1 MKVRINMIDY
11 QRNIAESGLTI
22 YEIIDPNNETLYIP
36 TEHLQA
42 IIKTAMVG
50 LSLQGLPLRT
60 RSKIVKQKI
69 CECLG
74 YPIPKSF
81 KKTQPR
87 FYGQNF
93 DVYTQKS
100 LNVQIWNEEIT
111 PDRRYVFLEVNE
123 DDIVTNVRVI
133 TGDELAFYD
142 NTGKLTTKYQA
153 TMHHFEQSHL
163 FATADT
169 DNLMD
174 VICKFNPDLRQF
186 NPNDFPNPDS
196 LLPISELFRRL
207 ITLEGREFSY
217 ISATQERNRGAVIHG
232 AVCEA
237 LGYSIYEDDGK
248 YPDLRNQLL
257 EIKLQTSPTI
267 DLGLHSPEDGCCIFS
282 CYGKPF
288 FSEDVRYAIFD
299 GIVDTARGTVII
311 DKVYITN
318 GLHFTKDFPL
328 FQGKK
333 QNAKIQLPLP
343 SDFFKK

>member
-1 MKVRINMIDY
+1 MIDY
-11 QRNIAESGLTI
+11 QRNIAASELTI
-22 YEIIDPNNETLYIP
+22 YEIINPNNETLYIP
-36 TEHLQA
+36 TAHLQE
-42 IIKTAMVG
+42 IIKAGMVG

-111 PDRRYVFLEVNE
+111 PDRRYVFLGVNE

-133 TGDELAFYD
+133 TGDELAYFD

-153 TMHHFEQSHL
+153 TMHHFNQSNL
-163 FATADT
+163 FASEDT
-169 DNLMD
+169 GNIAD
-174 VICKFNPDLRQF
+174 VICKYNPDLRQF

-196 LLPISELFRRL
+196 LLPISVLYDRL
-207 ITLEGREFSY
+207 ITLEGREFNY

-232 AVCEA
+232 AVCSA
-237 LGYSIYEDDGK
+237 LGYSIYEDDGR

-282 CYGKPF
+282 CYGKSY

-299 GIVDTARGTVII
+299 GLVNQDCGTVTI

-318 GLHFTKDFPL
+318 GQHFTNDFPL

>member
-1 MKVRINMIDY
+1 MINY

-22 YEIIDPNNETLYIP
+22 YETIDPNNKNLYIP
-36 TEHLQA
+36 TKHLQA
-42 IIKTAMVG
+42 IIKAAMVR

-93 DVYTQKS
+93 DVYTQKL

-123 DDIVTNVRVI
+123 DDIITNVRVI
-133 TGDELAFYD
+133 TGDELACYD

-153 TMHHFEQSHL
+153 TMNHFDRSDL
-163 FATADT
+163 FAAEDT
-169 DNLMD
+169 YNLMD
-174 VICKFNPDLRQF
+174 VLCESHPDLRQF
-186 NPNDFPNPDS
+186 NPNDYPNKDS
-196 LLPISELFRRL
+196 LLPISKLFRRL
-207 ITLEGREFSY
+207 IALEGRKFSY
-217 ISATQERNRGAVIHG
+217 ISATQERNRGAVIHS
-232 AVCEA
+232 AVCKA

-267 DLGLHSPEDGCCIFS
+267 DLGLHSPEDGCCIFN
-282 CYGKPF
+282 CNGKPF

-299 GIVDTARGTVII
+299 GIVDQVRGTVTI

-318 GLHFTKDFPL
+318 GFHFTEDFPL

-343 SDFFKK
+343 SDFFKT

>member
-1 MKVRINMIDY
+1 MINY
-11 QRNIAESGLTI
+11 QKNISQSGMTI

-36 TEHLQA
+36 AEHLQA
-42 IIKTAMVG
+42 IIKDAMVG
-50 LSLQGLPLRT
+50 VSLQGLPLRT

-111 PDRRYVFLEVNE
+111 SDRRYVFLEVNE
-123 DDIVTNVRVI
+123 KDIVTNVRVI
-133 TGDELAFYD
+133 NGDELAFYD

-153 TMHHFEQSHL
+153 TMHHFNQSSL
-163 FATADT
+163 FATTDT

-174 VICKFNPDLRQF
+174 VICKYEPDLKQF
-186 NPNDFPNPDS
+186 NPNDDPKSDS
-196 LLPISELFRRL
+196 LLPISELFDRL
-207 ITLEGREFSY
+207 ITLEGCEFNY
-217 ISATQERNRGAVIHG
+217 ISATQERNRGAVIHS
-232 AVCEA
+232 AVCAA
-237 LGYSIYEDDGK
+237 LGYSIYEDDGR

-267 DLGLHSPEDGCCIFS
+267 DLGLHSPEDDCCIFN
-282 CYGKPF
+282 CYGKSF

-299 GIVDTARGTVII
+299 GLVDQDRGTVII

-318 GLHFTKDFPL
+318 GLQFTNIFPL

-333 QNAKIQLPLP
+333 QNAKIQIPLP
-343 SDFFKK
+343 SDFFKE

>member
-1 MKVRINMIDY
+1 MIDY
-11 QRNIAESGLTI
+11 QRNISESGLTI

-36 TEHLQA
+36 TARLQEM
-42 IIKTAMVG
+42 IKDAMIG
-50 LSLQGLPLRT
+50 LSLQDLPLRT

-74 YPIPKSF
+74 YPTPKSF

-111 PDRRYVFLEVNE
+111 PERRYVFLEVNE
-123 DDIVTNVRVI
+123 ADIVTNVRVI
-133 TGDELAFYD
+133 TGDELTCYD

-153 TMHHFEQSHL
+153 TMYHFDRSQL
-163 FATADT
+163 FATEDT

-174 VICKFNPDLRQF
+174 VICKYNPNLRQF
-186 NPNDFPNPDS
+186 NPNDFPKSDS

-207 ITLEGREFSY
+207 STLEGREFNY
-217 ISATQERNRGAVIHG
+217 ISATQERNRGAVIHS
-232 AVCEA
+232 AVCAA
-237 LGYSIYEDDGK
+237 LGYSIYEDDGR

-257 EIKLQTSPTI
+257 KIKLQTSPTI

-282 CYGKPF
+282 CHDKSY
-288 FSEDVRYAIFD
+288 FSKDVRYAIFD
-299 GIVDTARGTVII
+299 GLVSQDNRTVII

-343 SDFFKK
+343 SDFFMK

>member
-1 MKVRINMIDY
+1 MMTNY
-11 QRNIAESGLTI
+11 QRNISESGLTI
-22 YEIIDPNNETLYIP
+22 YEIIDPSHETLYIP
-36 TEHLQA
+36 TQHLQS
-42 IIKTAMVG
+42 ILKDAMVG

-60 RSKIVKQKI
+60 RSKVVKQKV

-87 FYGQNF
+87 FLGQNF

-111 PDRRYVFLEVNE
+111 SDRRYVFIEVNE
-123 DDIVTNVRVI
+123 YDIVTNVRVI
-133 TGDELAFYD
+133 TGDQLAKYD
-142 NTGKLTTKYQA
+142 NTGTLTTKYQA
-153 TMHHFEQSHL
+153 TMYHYDQSTL
-163 FATADT
+163 FADEDT
-169 DNLMD
+169 DNVLD
-174 VICKFNPDLRQF
+174 VICRHSPKLSQLD
-186 NPNDFPNPDS
+186 PNDFPSKDS
-196 LLPISELFRRL
+196 LLPISELYQKL
-207 ITLEGREFSY
+207 VSLEGCEFNY

-237 LGYSIYEDDGK
+237 LGYSIFDDDGT
-248 YPDLRNQLL
+248 YPDLCNQLL

-267 DLGLHSPEDGCCIFS
+267 DLGLHSPEDGCCILT
-282 CYGKPF
+282 CYGKSF
-288 FSEDVRYAIFD
+288 YSEDVRYAIFD
-299 GIVDTARGTVII
+299 GIVNQTRKKVVI

-318 GLHFTKDFPL
+318 GMHFTHNFPL

-343 SDFFKK
+343 SDFFNY

>member
-1 MKVRINMIDY
+1 MINY

-36 TEHLQA
+36 TEYLQA
-42 IIKTAMVG
+42 IIKAAMVG

-123 DDIVTNVRVI
+123 DDIVTNVGVI
-133 TGDELAFYD
+133 TGDELAYYD

-153 TMHHFEQSHL
+153 TMHHFDRSFL

-169 DNLMD
+169 GNLMD
-174 VICKFNPDLRQF
+174 VICKYNPDLRQF

-207 ITLEGREFSY
+207 IALEGCEFSY
-217 ISATQERNRGAVIHG
+217 ISATQERNRGAVIHS

-267 DLGLHSPEDGCCIFS
+267 DLGLHSPEDGCCIFN

-299 GIVDTARGTVII
+299 GIVDQVRETVTI

-333 QNAKIQLPLP
+333 QNAKIQFPLP

>member
-1 MKVRINMIDY
+1 MINY

-36 TEHLQA
+36 TQRLQA
-42 IIKTAMVG
+42 IIESGMVG

-133 TGDELAFYD
+133 TGDELADYD

-153 TMHHFEQSHL
+153 TMHHFDRSSL
-163 FATADT
+163 FATTDT
-169 DNLMD
+169 ENLMD
-174 VICKFNPDLRQF
+174 VICKCNPNLREF
-186 NPNDFPNPDS
+186 NPNSFPNPDS
-196 LLPISELFRRL
+196 LLPISELFDRL
-207 ITLEGREFSY
+207 ITLEGCEFSY
-217 ISATQERNRGAVIHG
+217 ISATQERNRGAVIHS

-237 LGYSIYEDDGK
+237 LGYSIYEDDGR

-267 DLGLHSPEDGCCIFS
+267 DLGLHSPEDGCCIFN

-299 GIVDTARGTVII
+299 GIVNQVRGTVTI